1 MQDRV
6 QNSMQTD
13 RFSYY
18 FFSDPFKYDHYG
30 EIYNRVDMRAEVG
43 LMTRNILIDA
53 EVSEGN
59 SNGGHVKVKN
69 TTANHTVFNIFFG
82 KLSDAVSSVFLIV
95 NVVYS
100 FCMDSKM
107 SRLTE

>member
-1 MQDRV
+1 
-6 QNSMQTD
+6 
-13 RFSYY
+13 
-18 FFSDPFKYDHYG
+18 
-30 EIYNRVDMRAEVG
+30 
-43 LMTRNILIDA
+43 MTRHILIDA

-59 SNGGHVKVKN
+59 SNGGHVKVQN
-69 TTANHTVFNIFFG
+69 TTANHTGYFTYYFFANFKDAIF
-82 KLSDAVSSVFLIV
+82 SVFLIV

>member
-1 MQDRV
+1 
-6 QNSMQTD
+6 MQTD
-13 RFSYY
+13 RFPKT
-18 FFSDPFKYDHYG
+18 FSDPFEYDHYG

-43 LMTRNILIDA
+43 LMTRHILIDA

-59 SNGGHVKVKN
+59 SNGGHVKVQN
-69 TTANHTVFNIFFG
+69 TTATHTIFFTYFFFFANF
-82 KLSDAVSSVFLIV
+82 KDAVSSVFLIV